1 MAEIRFDKI
10 CKSFGNV
17 KVIENLDLT
26 IQDGSF
32 TVLVGASGCGKTT
45 LLRIIAGIGPQSCG
59 RLFIGGTDV
68 TDLPAGKR
76 NIALVFQNYAI
87 YPTMS
92 TRGNIDFG
100 LKNNKVPRAERD
112 RLVSQV
118 AETVGLTPYLDRKP
132 NELSGGQR
140 QRIALARAL
149 VKTPDVFLLDEPL
162 SNLDAKLR
170 VSMRSEL
177 IELHHK
183 LKTTFVYVTHDQS
196 EAMAMADTIIL
207 MDKGRIMQMAPP
219 EVIYLEPENAFTA
232 QFIGTPP
239 MNILKLGG
247 DGRSFG
253 FRPEKGILSHERRE
267 GCAYCVSGRISTREM
282 MGSETIYKVA
292 VNSGVGD
299 TGSVMIKSQDYGF
312 RIDDRIWITVE
323 DEFLYFFDRDGI
335 RLRPGD
341 RREKAALFAQV
352 EKEAA
357 HG

>member
-1 MAEIRFDKI
+1 
-10 CKSFGNV
+10 
-17 KVIENLDLT
+17 
-26 IQDGSF
+26 
-32 TVLVGASGCGKTT
+32 
-45 LLRIIAGIGPQSCG
+45 
-59 RLFIGGTDV
+59 
-68 TDLPAGKR
+68 
-76 NIALVFQNYAI
+76 
-87 YPTMS
+87 
-92 TRGNIDFG
+92 
-100 LKNNKVPRAERD
+100 
-112 RLVSQV
+112 
-118 AETVGLTPYLDRKP
+118 
-132 NELSGGQR
+132 
-140 QRIALARAL
+140 
-149 VKTPDVFLLDEPL
+149 
-162 SNLDAKLR
+162 
-170 VSMRSEL
+170 
-177 IELHHK
+177 
-183 LKTTFVYVTHDQS
+183 
-196 EAMAMADTIIL
+196 MADTIIL

-267 GCAYCVSGRISTREM
+267 GCAYCVPGRISTREM